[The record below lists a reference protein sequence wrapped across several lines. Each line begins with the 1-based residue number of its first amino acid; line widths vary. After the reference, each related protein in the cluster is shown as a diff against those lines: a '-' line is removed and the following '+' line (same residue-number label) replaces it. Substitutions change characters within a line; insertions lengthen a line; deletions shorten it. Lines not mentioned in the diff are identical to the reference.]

1 MENKEY
7 SIGTILRLKKN
18 IHVADMIGLLLDLE
32 QILR

>member
-7 SIGTILRLKKN
+7 SIGTILRLKKK
-18 IHVADMIGLLLDLE
+18 HPCGGYDWVLLDLE